1 MAAPQIARTD
11 WAELQVEELLSVP
24 LISEFVFR
32 SPKHIDK
39 TEKEVIDHLILHK
52 QQCILLS
59 QKAQENPDKL
69 TIADNETWVLKYIQ
83 NALKQIRG
91 AIRNPSDQPK
101 WKIIYLTRELI
112 RFILS
117 LVKFLGPSESAF

>member
-1 MAAPQIARTD
+1 
-11 WAELQVEELLSVP
+11 
-24 LISEFVFR
+24 
-32 SPKHIDK
+32 
-39 TEKEVIDHLILHK
+39 
-52 QQCILLS
+52 
-59 QKAQENPDKL
+59 
-69 TIADNETWVLKYIQ
+69 LKYIQ